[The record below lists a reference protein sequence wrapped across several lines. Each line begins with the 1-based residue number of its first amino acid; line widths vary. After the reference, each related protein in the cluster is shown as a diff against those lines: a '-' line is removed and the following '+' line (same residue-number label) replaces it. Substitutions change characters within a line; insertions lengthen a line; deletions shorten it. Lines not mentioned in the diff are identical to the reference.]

1 VITRLSAV
9 ERDVAGMK
17 MDFAG
22 VHVRLDNVG
31 RRLDRLELVDEST
44 SPTS

>member
-1 VITRLSAV
+1 VQQHAQREKLDEIITRLSAV

-22 VHVRLDNVG
+22 G
-31 RRLDRLELVDEST
+31 MFGST
-44 SPTS
+44 T